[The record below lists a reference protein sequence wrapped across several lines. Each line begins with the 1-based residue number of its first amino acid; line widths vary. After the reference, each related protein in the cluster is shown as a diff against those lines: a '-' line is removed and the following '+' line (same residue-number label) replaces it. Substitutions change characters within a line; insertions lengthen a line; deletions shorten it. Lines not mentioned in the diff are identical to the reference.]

1 MLVAGRA
8 PAQEARFM
16 FAWIAHRVTGLL
28 LIVLVGFKMV
38 SGYANHGRWGSGL
51 QDTLGAWH
59 IGTGLDLLLLFCF
72 LLHSFYGLRTI
83 LFDLGVRRERAL
95 FWSATVAAVACFF
108 VAALVFYANSGA
120 AVGKAG

>member
-1 MLVAGRA
+1 
-8 PAQEARFM
+8 M

-38 SGYANHGRWGSGL
+38 TGYASHGRWGSGL
-51 QDTLGAWH
+51 QDSLGTWH
-59 IGTGLDLLLLFCF
+59 IGVGLDLLLLFCF

-95 FWSATVAAVACFF
+95 FWSATVAAVACFG
-108 VAALVFYANSGA
+108 VAALVFYAGSGA